1 MRIGH
6 EAAGIDLYELLGVA
20 RSATP
25 AEIRAAYRRAV
36 RTSHPDLNP
45 DDPRSGQRM
54 AHVNLAG
61 RVLLDSYLRSAYDR
75 LTPEIAA
82 DPRNAWYERASS
94 APAEWVEPPSAERP
108 RHASRGLRRFLSELR
123 SFDAKISLSFSE
135 LVARTPQRARLPLVA
150 FSIGCALLLIAC
162 AQPRALFPWDERL
175 QPTSVAPT
183 AVTP

>member
-1 MRIGH
+1 MRLAH
-6 EAAGIDLYELLGVA
+6 EVAGIDLYDLLGVA

-75 LTPEIAA
+75 LTPEVAA
-82 DPRNAWYERASS
+82 ELGRAWYDRSASS
-94 APAEWVEPPSAERP
+94 ADCEWAAPPEPERP
-108 RHASRGLRRFLSELR
+108 RRRTFRRFLSELR
-123 SFDAKISLSFSE
+123 SFDAKVSLAFSDF
-135 LVARTPQRARLPLVA
+135 VGRTPERAKLPLVV
-150 FSIGCALLLIAC
+150 FSVACALALIAC
-162 AQPRALFPWDERL
+162 ARPRAIFPWDDRL
-175 QPTSVAPT
+175 QPTSVAPA
-183 AVTP
+183 AVAP